1 MEIQFTEE
9 QVQALREVAR
19 NEGCSIAAVVR
30 EAVSRRLSRRDR
42 ASREKL
48 IRRARASMG
57 KFRSGVR
64 DLAENHDRYLEDA
77 FDS

>member
-30 EAVSRRLSRRDR
+30 EAVSRRLS
-42 ASREKL
+42 
-48 IRRARASMG
+48 
-57 KFRSGVR
+57 
-64 DLAENHDRYLEDA
+64 
-77 FDS
+77 